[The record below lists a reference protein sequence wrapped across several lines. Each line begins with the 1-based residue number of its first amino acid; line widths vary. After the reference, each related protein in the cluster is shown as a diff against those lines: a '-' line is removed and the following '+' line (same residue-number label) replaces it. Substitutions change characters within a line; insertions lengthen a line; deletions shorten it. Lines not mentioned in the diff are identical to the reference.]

1 MSRFLAH
8 FFSIIFHPML
18 VPTWAILLM
27 LGINPYAFG
36 VHGFGDAKVIPLILM
51 LFFSTFLI
59 PAVGVL
65 LLKPLGFIDS
75 YQLETQKERH
85 GPYIISGIFYL
96 WVLKNVMSKGLLPPL
111 YTAFLLGATLGL
123 FMAFFVNI
131 FFKISAHAIGMGGL
145 VMAVLFVI
153 WKWNAPAFEFGP
165 FLVSL
170 NLVLVVVVLISGIV
184 GTSRLVLQ
192 AHNSAEIYSGFL
204 VGAAAM
210 CVAVSLIG

>member
-1 MSRFLAH
+1 MSKILAH
-8 FFSIIFHPML
+8 FFSILFHPML
-18 VPTWAILLM
+18 VPTWSMLLM

-36 VHGFGDAKVIPLILM
+36 VHGFGDAKTIPLILM

-65 LLKPLGFIDS
+65 MLKPLGFIDS

-85 GPYIISGIFYL
+85 GPYIITGIFYL

-131 FFKISAHAIGMGGL
+131 FFKISAHAIGMGGM

-153 WKWNAPAFEFGP
+153 WKWDTPSLEVGP

-170 NLVLVVVVLISGIV
+170 NLVLAVVLVISGIV
-184 GTSRLVLQ
+184 GTSRLVLK
-192 AHNSAEIYSGFL
+192 AHDSAEIYSGFL

-210 CVAVSLIG
+210 CVGVLLIG